1 MLRRGFLYRALLN
14 NNAVEMKVYAIE
26 HVQLA
31 MPPNGEDLARSFYV
45 GVLGLTEKPKPLHLA
60 KRGGVWFEQGELKIH
75 LGVESDFRPAK
86 KAHPALLVEGLDE
99 LIGRCEEAGAQV
111 VWDEPLDG
119 FRRAYVNDPFGNR
132 IELMERAEA

>member
-1 MLRRGFLYRALLN
+1 
-14 NNAVEMKVYAIE
+14 MKVYAIE

-31 MPPNGEDLARSFYV
+31 MPPNGEEAARSFYA
-45 GVLGLTEKPKPLHLA
+45 GVLGLTEKPKPPRLA
-60 KRGGVWFEQGELKIH
+60 ARGGVWFEQGDLKIH
-75 LGVESDFRPAK
+75 LGVEPDFRPAK

-99 LIGRCEEAGAQV
+99 LISRCVEAGASV

-132 IELMERAEA
+132 IEFMERV

>member
-1 MLRRGFLYRALLN
+1 
-14 NNAVEMKVYAIE
+14 MKVYAIE

-31 MPPNGEDLARSFYV
+31 MPPNGEEAARSFYI
-45 GVLGLTEKPKPLHLA
+45 GVLGLIEKPKPPRLA
-60 KRGGVWFEQGELKIH
+60 ERGGVWFERGELKIH

-86 KAHPALLVEGLDE
+86 KAHPALLVDGLDE
-99 LIGRCEEAGAQV
+99 LIRQCEEAGAPV

-132 IELMERAEA
+132 IELIECVMDAAAGFPVPGIIQ